1 MPLGTPGVL
10 THTLIDDVCL
20 SSDLSAAQE
29 FLMARIF
36 LADACDPR
44 RA

>member
-20 SSDLSAAQE
+20 ASDLSAARE
-29 FLMARIF
+29 CLTAGD
-36 LADACDPR
+36 LPR
-44 RA
+44 RCL